1 MFEDN
6 LLQLYYYLSTAR
18 KVKTK
23 WYRRVQLGSLRTRSK
38 RFRIVLGISALSKK
52 KNRCLYNFSLTK
64 NSNDI
69 SDENTLLKWIYL
81 DISVLFDA
89 LNLFTLL
96 CGYRSGRTVCLKK
109 KFLSFLLFL
118 FFFRKIKPKKRKPP
132 IILIKSISRHHL
144 IKFLVAHESAG
155 KGYSSLNSARHWQFV
170 SRPWDLEDL
179 TVFDRIYSYLLC
191 SVNLAS
197 RNDWPFSSLINF
209 AQYASNNRCVKQISL
224 QSRAFVCYSLFWAR
238 KQRAYYKR
246 RLKSTQN

>member
-1 MFEDN
+1 M
-6 LLQLYYYLSTAR
+6 LSIYSPCF
-18 KVKTK
+18 V
-23 WYRRVQLGSLRTRSK
+23 VIGVEGQ
-38 RFRIVLGISALSKK
+38 FVL
-52 KNRCLYNFSLTK
+52 
-64 NSNDI
+64 
-69 SDENTLLKWIYL
+69 
-81 DISVLFDA
+81 
-89 LNLFTLL
+89 
-96 CGYRSGRTVCLKK
+96 K

-132 IILIKSISRHHL
+132 ITLIKSISRHHL

-155 KGYSSLNSARHWQFV
+155 KGYSSLNSVRHWQFV

-179 TVFDRIYSYLLC
+179 TVFDRIYFYLLC
-191 SVNLAS
+191 SMNLAS

-209 AQYASNNRCVKQISL
+209 AQFASNNHCVKQISL